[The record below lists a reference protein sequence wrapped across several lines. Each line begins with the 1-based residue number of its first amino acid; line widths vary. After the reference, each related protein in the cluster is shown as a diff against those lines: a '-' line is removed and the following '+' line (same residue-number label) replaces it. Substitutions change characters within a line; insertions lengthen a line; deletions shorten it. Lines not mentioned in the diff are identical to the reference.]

1 MFQHIC
7 TFFALSFVLV
17 DLPCLANSFH
27 YVLVL
32 LKGSVPISFGGSKEN
47 NAFGE
52 LTSIGG
58 LKLSASILEDKIS
71 VSKSRFFIKF
81 TDTKASNL
89 KLFADLLWH
98 MSRSHS
104 FSHWSNA
111 CLHRHLILYTF
122 SN

>member
-27 YVLVL
+27 YVMVL
-32 LKGSVPISFGGSKEN
+32 LKGSVPISFGGSEEN
-47 NAFGE
+47 IAFGE
-52 LTSIGG
+52 LTFIGG
-58 LKLSASILEDKIS
+58 LNADVNKKLSATIPEDKIS

-89 KLFADLLWH
+89 KLLADLLWH
-98 MSRSHS
+98 MLRSHS

-111 CLHRHLILYTF
+111 CLHRH
-122 SN
+122 